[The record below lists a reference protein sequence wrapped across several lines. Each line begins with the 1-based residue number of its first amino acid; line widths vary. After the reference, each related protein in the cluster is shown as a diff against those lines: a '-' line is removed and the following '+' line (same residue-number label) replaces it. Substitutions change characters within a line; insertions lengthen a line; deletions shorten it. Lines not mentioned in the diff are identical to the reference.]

1 MSLTAFQHL
10 QNQKVRDQVKRNGGF
25 SAFWPN
31 RLTATAIERLK
42 ATGEL
47 EFIKGSQ
54 FPWSRA
60 RIIEK

>member
-1 MSLTAFQHL
+1 MS
-10 QNQKVRDQVKRNGGF
+10 
-25 SAFWPN
+25 
-31 RLTATAIERLK
+31 LTATAIERLK

-47 EFIKGSQ
+47 EFNKGGQ